1 MEIICINIRSTH
13 QQLSNQGSNISYSRS
28 YVSEEKYF
36 GQKSLKVKVNTA
48 GEDSRCGVRQTT
60 GNNVL
65 VPGKTYTLSAYVKTS
80 NILKGTDV
88 GALIGVKT
96 EFAVG
101 TVFIGI
107 IVKLSYEKTTS
118 GLGLY
123 PQVAKKGNLDLFVF
137 SAFNADVNN
146 DC

>member
-1 MEIICINIRSTH
+1 M
-13 QQLSNQGSNISYSRS
+13 
-28 YVSEEKYF
+28 
-36 GQKSLKVKVNTA
+36 A
-48 GEDSRCGVRQTT
+48 D
-60 GNNVL
+60 
-65 VPGKTYTLSAYVKTS
+65 
-80 NILKGTDV
+80 
-88 GALIGVKT
+88 
-96 EFAVG
+96 G

-107 IVKLSYEKTTS
+107 IGKLSYEKTTS

>member
-1 MEIICINIRSTH
+1 M
-13 QQLSNQGSNISYSRS
+13 
-28 YVSEEKYF
+28 
-36 GQKSLKVKVNTA
+36 
-48 GEDSRCGVRQTT
+48 
-60 GNNVL
+60 L

-96 EFAVG
+96 EFADG

-107 IVKLSYEKTTS
+107 IGKLSYEKTTS